1 MSLMEHINADYKAA
15 MLAHDEVKKVTLGG
29 LKSAFLYKK
38 VDLGNKDDLT
48 EAQMLDVIAAQVKQR
63 DDSIAIYKQ
72 AGDAEREA
80 EEQTQRDILAAY
92 LPKPLTADELS
103 AVVSEVIS
111 SNKFTQKE
119 FGKVVA
125 VVKAKVGHSATGGDI
140 AAAIKKEF
148 SK

>member
-1 MSLMEHINADYKAA
+1 MSLIEQINTDYKTA
-15 MLAHDEVKKVTLGG
+15 MLAHDETKKVTLGG

-63 DDSIAIYKQ
+63 DDSIAVYHQ
-72 AGDAEREA
+72 AGDTEREA
-80 EEQTQRDILAAY
+80 EEQAQRDILAQY
-92 LPKPLTADELS
+92 LPKPLTADELAKVVS
-103 AVVSEVIS
+103 DVVSE
-111 SNKFTQKE
+111 NGFTQKE

-125 VVKAKVGHSATGGDI
+125 AVKAKVGHSATGGDI

>member
-1 MSLMEHINADYKAA
+1 MSLIEQINTDYKTA
-15 MLAHDEVKKVTLGG
+15 MLAHDETKKVTLGG

-63 DDSIAIYKQ
+63 DDSIAVYHQ
-72 AGDAEREA
+72 AGDTEREA
-80 EEQTQRDILAAY
+80 EEQAQRDILAQY
-92 LPKPLTADELS
+92 LPKPLTKVVSD
-103 AVVSEVIS
+103 VVSE
-111 SNKFTQKE
+111 NGFTQKE

-125 VVKAKVGHSATGGDI
+125 AVKAKVGHSATGGDI

>member
-1 MSLMEHINADYKAA
+1 MGLLEQINADYKAA
-15 MLAHDEVKKVTLGG
+15 MLAHDEQRKLTLGG

-63 DDSIAIYKQ
+63 DDSIAVYKQ
-72 AGDAEREA
+72 AGDAERAA
-80 EEQTQRDILAAY
+80 EEQAQRDILSVY
-92 LPKPLTADELS
+92 LPKPLTSEELA
-103 AVVSEVIS
+103 AVVSEIIAQ
-111 SNKFTQKE
+111 NGFTQKD

-125 VVKAKVGHSATGGDI
+125 AVKAKVGHSATGGDI
-140 AAAIKKEF
+140 AATIKKEF